1 MVLPVPQALLE
12 VRAVKVQRVLLGH
25 REQPDLQG
33 QPVAKVRRARLARLA
48 QLVRRDRPEQRR

>member
-1 MVLPVPQALLE
+1 MVLPVPQALLV

-33 QPVAKVRRARLARLA
+33 QPVAKVRRARLAHDL
-48 QLVRRDRPEQRR
+48 DGG